1 MQGYFKTNRYG
12 IGWNHGVYLGNRLEN
27 MKLMSIYERYADRP
41 YSMGIHMQVE
51 KELAKQEKETYE
63 ERTGGRR

>member
-41 YSMGIHMQVE
+41 YSMGIHMQCMD
-51 KELAKQEKETYE
+51 KE
-63 ERTGGRR
+63 